1 MRSLRTKLTLMTLL
15 IVVIA
20 VVIVTLTSVIFI
32 RSNETRKSDQLMLL
46 LCETGVRNLN
56 YYFNS
61 VQKSVEKVASF
72 AEADLNGLEGE
83 DLEDHINH
91 VEEYFN
97 IMASKTNGVLTYY
110 YRIDPEVSDTV
121 KGFWFTDID
130 GEGFVEH
137 EVTDITKYDTMDTS
151 KLVWFTVPKHNGE
164 AIWLPPYITDNLD
177 MRVISYNV
185 PIYREREFVGV
196 VGIEIDYSMMAEQV
210 DSIHLYESGY
220 AFLNDDKGNLFYHPR
235 IDIAQLTEET
245 TPVAPKGVL
254 DEDTFIQYEFE
265 GEEKEAAWLPL
276 SNGMRLNVCAPV
288 AETEGEWQLLI
299 LDILFVAAVALIIS
313 SLITMLYTK
322 RISRPLKQLIEAAEQ
337 ADKGNYDYSLEYD
350 NDDEV
355 GKLTKTFKRLSG
367 HMKEHINDLNK
378 QVFIDALTR
387 VKNKGAFSAMTDE
400 LQEQLISDKTSL
412 EFAVGVFDCDNLK
425 LVNDKYGH
433 DKGDIY
439 LKSASRSICNIFQ
452 HSPVFRIGG
461 DEFAVILKNDDYNN
475 RDALVEQFEKN
486 NAEINSSTDNIWEQV
501 HIAVGI
507 AVYDPQNDP
516 YVSDVVRRADKLMYE
531 NKRLRKIERSSL

>member
-1 MRSLRTKLTLMTLL
+1 
-15 IVVIA
+15 
-20 VVIVTLTSVIFI
+20 
-32 RSNETRKSDQLMLL
+32 MLL

-210 DSIHLYESGY
+210 DSIHLYERGY

-355 GKLTKTFKRLSG
+355 GKLTKTFKWLSG

-400 LQEQLISDKTSL
+400 LQEQLISDKRHW
-412 EFAVGVFDCDNLK
+412 N
-425 LVNDKYGH
+425 
-433 DKGDIY
+433 
-439 LKSASRSICNIFQ
+439 SRS
-452 HSPVFRIGG
+452 VF
-461 DEFAVILKNDDYNN
+461 
-475 RDALVEQFEKN
+475 
-486 NAEINSSTDNIWEQV
+486 STATI
-501 HIAVGI
+501 
-507 AVYDPQNDP
+507 
-516 YVSDVVRRADKLMYE
+516 
-531 NKRLRKIERSSL
+531 